1 MNNKTAVVVLVSLS
15 VLLGVGLLM
24 RHNAAVETK
33 KKDDTTIASLE
44 GDVKKTTGEL
54 TSQKQVNEALG
65 RTNELVRANLA
76 AKTAEAQTLAAKVEA
91 TTAEVVQTKGA
102 LTKSQA
108 ETKAAEAATK
118 QAQAATE
125 QAKAATEQAK
135 AATEQAKAATEQAKT
150 ATKKVEEMLV
160 ATEAKAKADAAA
172 AAAAAAARY
181 AALDKTKAEE
191 IAKREASIKDLQQT
205 RDQLNAKVA
214 ELNGDITKLKSTIG
228 TLNTRIAFVEG
239 ELQVTKDDK
248 AFLTKELGRMQG
260 ERTEMERKMNDLAF
274 LKEQMSTI
282 KSDEAIA
289 RRVDWMRR
297 GMFLDERKG
306 ATLLVDGLKPL
317 ATMKPTTTR
326 GSQLNVE
333 VHRDGT
339 VTIKPP
345 TSTAPASAA
354 PAAEKSVTVGPEFPA
369 TPAPKKK

>member
-1 MNNKTAVVVLVSLS
+1 MNNKTAVMVLVALI

-24 RHNAAVETK
+24 RHNSAVEQK
-33 KKDDTTIASLE
+33 KVDDTHIASLE

-54 TSQKQVNEALG
+54 TTQKQVNEALG
-65 RTNELVRANLA
+65 KTNELVRANLA
-76 AKTAEAQTLAAKVEA
+76 AKTEEAKQLVAKVEA
-91 TTAEVVQTKGA
+91 TTAEVIQTKGA
-102 LTKSQA
+102 LTKSQG

-135 AATEQAKAATEQAKT
+135 AAT
-150 ATKKVEEMLV
+150 KKVEETLA
-160 ATEAKAKADAAA
+160 ATEAKARADAQAA
-172 AAAAAAARY
+172 AQAAAARY

-191 IAKREASIKDLQQT
+191 IAKREASIKDLQET

-214 ELNGDITKLKSTIG
+214 ELNTDITKLKSTIG

-248 AFLTKELGRMQG
+248 TFLTKELGRMQG

-282 KSDEAIA
+282 KSDEAVA
-289 RRVDWMRR
+289 RRMDWMRR
-297 GMFLDERKG
+297 GLFLDERKG

-317 ATMKPTTTR
+317 PSMKPSSTR

-345 TSTAPASAA
+345 A
-354 PAAEKSVTVGPEFPA
+354 PAAPKPSEAAPEKSVTVGAEFPA